1 MSDVI
6 DHQHARMTL
15 MFNCHCRSLSN
26 DDARFRGLFHSC
38 SLIIILMFKRN
49 VSQSGTNTVCAVKTT
64 TSTDY
69 VMATGAGAMAAAST
83 GAAINSAMLGS
94 PLALVYHSGVA
105 LVTGAYAVS
114 TFFSNDSDETSKSKS
129 TNTPAKP
136 VAVKSDAPKPDASA
150 PAAA

>member
-1 MSDVI
+1 
-6 DHQHARMTL
+6 
-15 MFNCHCRSLSN
+15 
-26 DDARFRGLFHSC
+26 
-38 SLIIILMFKRN
+38 MFKRN

-83 GAAINSAMLGS
+83 GAAINSAILGS

-114 TFFSNDSDETSKSKS
+114 TFFSNDSNETPKSKS
-129 TNTPAKP
+129 STAPA
-136 VAVKSDAPKPDASA
+136 KSDAPKPDASA